1 MALPTYASPLEK
13 AWHYCYLAICAAI
26 FFFLIA
32 PIVSGLLGVLV
43 WGERPTA
50 PRLLGSALSI
60 KPILEL
66 RDGAL
71 EPVDVRV
78 PQTLV
83 HVRITGARATTGC
96 HLLVRVTA
104 LRHAGD
110 GVGGRLIDSCD
121 VHPESREVFPAGVH
135 GVRHE
140 RRSVVHIT

>member
-1 MALPTYASPLEK
+1 MVR
-13 AWHYCYLAICAAI
+13 AAVEGADTDDVR
-26 FFFLIA
+26 FA
-32 PIVSGLLGVLV
+32 RRNA
-43 WGERPTA
+43 GEQDGTDRRHPG
-50 PRLLGSALSI
+50 R
-60 KPILEL
+60 E
-66 RDGAL
+66 RDGFLGAL
-71 EPVDVRV
+71 HRGEPTLEAVDVRV